1 MKLAFDIARRYLYA
15 KKSQNI
21 INVISMISV
30 FGVLTGSMALVIV
43 LSVFN
48 GVHGL
53 MGELYTAFDPDLKV
67 VPVSGKVISTDSIAY
82 EQIKQTKGVLQLSET
97 LEHQA
102 LLRFRKRKVPG
113 IIMGVDSLFNK
124 VTNID
129 SIMIDGK
136 YELKYKSEFRGVIG
150 KRLADQL
157 AIRLNFVTPLSMY
170 VPKRKGS
177 VNLMTPQN
185 AFRQEYLS
193 PSGFF
198 AVNQEEYDG
207 QYLLVDIEQARRLL
221 QYDNTT
227 ISSLAIKVN
236 QEEASIE
243 QVEKAIQTL
252 VGSQMDVLNQ
262 QEQHAAFYK
271 VMKVE
276 KLMAYI
282 ILSFIIAI
290 AAFNIVANLAMLIYE
305 KKESIFTLKS
315 MGADKRLI
323 TRIFMTEGW
332 LISVVG
338 IVIGSMLGIVFVLI
352 QQHFGIIKFIG
363 NGSYI
368 TDAYPVAL
376 QWSDV
381 LIVIITVSTISALAA
396 WYPVRVIVG
405 RYYSEPASE

>member
-21 INVISMISV
+21 INVISMISI

-48 GVHGL
+48 GVHG
-53 MGELYTAFDPDLKV
+53 MMEGLYTAFDPDLKV
-67 VPVSGKVISTDSIAY
+67 VPASGKVISTDSIAY
-82 EQIKQTKGVLQLSET
+82 QDIKQSEGVLHVAEV

-102 LLRFRKRKVPG
+102 LLRFRNRKIPG
-113 IIMGVDSLFNK
+113 MVMGVDTLFNK
-124 VTNID
+124 VSSID

-170 VPKRKGS
+170 VPKRKGN
-177 VNLMTPQN
+177 VNLMAPQN
-185 AFRQEYLS
+185 AFKQEYLS

-198 AVNQEEYDG
+198 AINQEEYDG

-221 QYDNTT
+221 QYDDKI
-227 ISSLAIKVN
+227 ISSLAIKV
-236 QEEASIE
+236 EDGIE
-243 QVEKAIQTL
+243 IGRVEKRIQAL
-252 VGSQMDVLNQ
+252 VGPQMDVLNQ

-332 LISVVG
+332 LISVAG
-338 IVIGSMLGIVFVLI
+338 IIIGSLLGIVMVLI

-363 NGSYI
+363 SGNYI
-368 TDAYPVAL
+368 TDAYPVIL
-376 QWSDV
+376 QWTDV
-381 LIVIITVSTISALAA
+381 ILVIITVSIISALAA

-405 RYYSEPASE
+405 RYYAESNSE

>member
-1 MKLAFDIARRYLYA
+1 MKLALDIARRYLYA

-21 INVISMISV
+21 INIISMISV

-48 GVHGL
+48 GVNGL
-53 MGELYTAFDPDLKV
+53 MGQLYTAFDPDLKV

-82 EQIKQTKGVLQLSET
+82 EQIKSLEGVSHVSEV

-102 LLRFRKRKVPG
+102 LLKFRQRKIPG
-113 IIMGVDSLFNK
+113 IILGVDSMFNK
-124 VTNID
+124 VNSID
-129 SIMIDGK
+129 SIMVDGK
-136 YELKYKSEFRGVIG
+136 YELKYKSEYRGVIG
-150 KRLADQL
+150 KQLADQL

-170 VPKRKGS
+170 VPKRKGN
-177 VNLMTPQN
+177 VNLAAPQN

-198 AVNQEEYDG
+198 AVYQEEYDG
-207 QYLLVDIEQARRLL
+207 QYLIIDIGQARRLL
-221 QYDNTT
+221 QYDDKIVST
-227 ISSLAIKVN
+227 LAIKVKEGAN
-236 QEEASIE
+236 KED
-243 QVEKAIQTL
+243 VEKQIQSL
-252 VGSQMDVLNQ
+252 VGNQMDVLNQ

-315 MGADKRLI
+315 MGADRSLI

-338 IVIGSMLGIVFVLI
+338 IIVGSLVGVLIVLI

-363 NGSYI
+363 NGNYI

-376 QWSDV
+376 QLSDV
-381 LIVIITVSTISALAA
+381 VLVIVTVSIISALAA
-396 WYPVRVIVG
+396 WYPVRIIVG
-405 RYYSEPASE
+405 KYYSESTSE

>member
-21 INVISMISV
+21 INIISMISV

-53 MGELYTAFDPDLKV
+53 MGDLYTAFDPDLKV
-67 VPVSGKVISTDSIAY
+67 VPLTGKVISTDSIPY
-82 EQIKQTKGVLQLSET
+82 EDIKQTEGVLSISEV

-102 LLRFRKRKVPG
+102 LLRFRQRKIPG
-113 IIMGVDSLFNK
+113 MIMGVDTMFNK
-124 VTNID
+124 VSSID

-157 AIRLNFVTPLSMY
+157 AIRLNFVTPLTMY
-170 VPKRKGS
+170 VPKRLGN
-177 VNLMTPQN
+177 VNMMAPQN

-207 QYLLVDIEQARRLL
+207 QYLIVDIEQARRLL
-221 QYDNTT
+221 QYDDKT
-227 ISSLAIKVN
+227 ISSLAIKVDDN
-236 QEEASIE
+236 ADIAK
-243 QVEKAIQTL
+243 VEKAIQAL
-252 VGSQMDVLNQ
+252 AGEQMNVLNQ
-262 QEQHAAFYK
+262 QEQHEAFYK

-315 MGADKRLI
+315 MGANKRLI

-332 LISVVG
+332 LISVAGIIIGSLLG
-338 IVIGSMLGIVFVLI
+338 IVIVLV
-352 QQHFGIIKFIG
+352 QEHFGIIKFSGSG
-363 NGSYI
+363 NYI
-368 TDAYPVAL
+368 TDAYPVVL
-376 QWSDV
+376 QWTDV
-381 LIVIITVSTISALAA
+381 VLVIITVSIISALAA

-405 RYYSEPASE
+405 RYYAESASE